1 MSWKKSY
8 LELKE
13 EMETLQGQYYAILK
27 EYLKLWK
34 KQHKGKYNSHQGN
47 KEEK

>member
-13 EMETLQGQYYAILK
+13 QMETLQGQYYAILK

-34 KQHKGKYNSHQGN
+34 KQHKKFDAYQG